1 RSGKAFVSVAD
12 RDKRAMIFPIKR
24 LYDLGFGLYAT
35 AGTADV
41 LRRNG
46 VKVTEVR
53 KHSEGVG
60 PFGEP
65 TIVQQIMD
73 QEIDIIINTPH
84 SRGSRE
90 DGYAIRTAASLRSI
104 PSITT
109 IQGLAATVQALE
121 VLLSTDLSVQ
131 SLQEY
136 AAELSQTG
144 I

>member
-1 RSGKAFVSVAD
+1 
-12 RDKRAMIFPIKR
+12 
-24 LYDLGFGLYAT
+24 LHDLGFELFAT
-35 AGTADV
+35 SGTADV

-46 VKVTEVR
+46 VQVTEVR
-53 KHSEGVG
+53 KHSEGIG

-73 QEIDIIINTPH
+73 QEIDLIINTPH
-84 SRGSRE
+84 GRGSRE
-90 DGYAIRTAASLRSI
+90 DGYAIRTAASLRSV

-121 VLLSTDLSVQ
+121 VLLTTDLSVQ

-136 AAELSQTG
+136 AAELAQTG
-144 I
+144 K